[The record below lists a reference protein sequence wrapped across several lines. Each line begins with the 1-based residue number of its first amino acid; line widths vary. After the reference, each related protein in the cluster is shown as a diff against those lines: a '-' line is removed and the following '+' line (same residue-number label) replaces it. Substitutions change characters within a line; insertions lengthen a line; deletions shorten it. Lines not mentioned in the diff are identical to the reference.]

1 LDVIADI
8 TRAIRKLYVG
18 VSTRN
23 KIAPIRVISIT
34 DHKDGSFSDI
44 SLDHKIFSHG
54 RGFALWQKSVT
65 TKSRQRSKNG
75 MELKVFETE

>member
-1 LDVIADI
+1 MAKSLIEGFSTVSAGI

-34 DHKDGSFSDI
+34 DHKDGSFQI
-44 SLDHKIFSHG
+44 Y
-54 RGFALWQKSVT
+54 LWT
-65 TKSRQRSKNG
+65 TRYFRMVGVLFYGIKA
-75 MELKVFETE
+75 